1 MIAITAANGNI
12 GRHLTQMLVAVGAP
26 ARLLVRGQDIAN
38 AATAGGVLQ
47 VVAADLDRPDTLDA
61 ALAGV
66 THLFLVSPGPDTP
79 AQDAAAI
86 AAAQRAGV
94 RHIVLLSSLG
104 VELGGVGG
112 GRAHAPGE
120 GLLTASTMDWTI
132 LRPNEFMTNTRGW
145 LPEITARG
153 TISTPSGAGKV
164 GYIDPADIAA
174 VAFAALTASGHTGK
188 IYRLTGPE
196 TLTTAE
202 VAARIGAVIGKTV
215 RHVDVSD
222 AVFRANAHDAHM
234 PEAMI
239 ELLSEYYGAVK
250 EGRMAVL
257 TPDVSQVTG
266 RRPGTFA
273 DWARAAIA
281 PA

>member
-1 MIAITAANGNI
+1 MLAA
-12 GRHLTQMLVAVGAP
+12 AGAP
-26 ARLLVRGQDIAN
+26 ARLLVRAQETVT
-38 AATAGGVLQ
+38 AASAGSTQQ

-66 THLFLVSPGPDTP
+66 TGLFLLSPGPDTP

-86 AAAQRAGV
+86 AAAGRAGV

-104 VELGGVGG
+104 VDLGGVGG

-120 GLLTASTMDWTI
+120 GLLTASGLDWTI

-153 TISTPSGAGKV
+153 TISVPSGAGKV

-174 VAFAALTASGHTGK
+174 VAFAALTESGHGGK
-188 IYRLTGPE
+188 VYRLTGPE
-196 TLTTAE
+196 TLSAAE
-202 VAARIGAVIGKTV
+202 VAARRGSALGKEV
-215 RHVDVSD
+215 RYVDVSD
-222 AVFRANAHDAHM
+222 AVFRTNARDAHM
-234 PEAMI
+234 PESMI
-239 ELLSEYYGAVK
+239 NLLSEYYGAVK

-257 TPDVSQVTG
+257 APDVEQVTG
-266 RRPGTFA
+266 RRPTSFA
-273 DWARAAIA
+273 DWARATIA
-281 PA
+281 AA